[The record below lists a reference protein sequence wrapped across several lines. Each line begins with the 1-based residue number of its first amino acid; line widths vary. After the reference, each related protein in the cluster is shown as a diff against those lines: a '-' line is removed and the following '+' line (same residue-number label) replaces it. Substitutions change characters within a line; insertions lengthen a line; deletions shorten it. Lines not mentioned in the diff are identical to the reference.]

1 LETTTLWLLLAALL
15 VLIGLAGIVLPALP
29 GVILI
34 FAGLALA
41 AWAEGFQYVG
51 AGTLTILGVLS
62 LLAWSLDWLA
72 GSLGAR
78 HFGASRQAI
87 VGAMLGAL
95 VGLFFGPLGILVGP
109 FLGAVIGE
117 LLARRDLGQAGRAG
131 VGAWLGLLLGV
142 VAKLA
147 ISITMIGLFL
157 SLRIWRA
164 S

>member
-1 LETTTLWLLLAALL
+1 M
-15 VLIGLAGIVLPALP
+15 LIGLAGIVLPALP

-78 HFGASRQAI
+78 HFGASRHAI

-95 VGLFFGPLGILVGP
+95 VGIFFGPLGILVGP

-147 ISITMIGLFL
+147 ISITMIGLYL
-157 SLRIWRA
+157 SVRIWRA

>member
-1 LETTTLWLLLAALL
+1 

-41 AWAEGFQYVG
+41 AWAEGFQYIG

-72 GSLGAR
+72 GAVGAR
-78 HFGASRQAI
+78 HFGASRHAI

-95 VGLFFGPLGILVGP
+95 VGLFFGLPGILAGP

-117 LLARRDLGQAGRAG
+117 LIARRDLGQAGRAG
-131 VGAWLGLLLGV
+131 IGAWLGLVLGV
-142 VAKLA
+142 AAKLA
-147 ISITMIGLFL
+147 ISVTMIALYV
-157 SLRIWRA
+157 SVRMWRA

>member
-1 LETTTLWLLLAALL
+1 MLAALL

-51 AGTLTILGVLS
+51 AGTLVTLGVLS

-78 HFGASRQAI
+78 RFGASRHAI

-95 VGLFFGPLGILVGP
+95 VGLFFGLPGILLGP

-117 LLARRDLGQAGRAG
+117 LVARRGLEQAGRAG
-131 VGAWLGLLLGV
+131 LGAWLGLLLGV
-142 VAKLA
+142 AAKLA
-147 ISITMIGLFL
+147 ISISMIALFCFV
-157 SLRIWRA
+157 RIWHAR
-164 S
+164 

>member
-1 LETTTLWLLLAALL
+1 M
-15 VLIGLAGIVLPALP
+15 LIGLAGIVLPALP

-41 AWAEGFQYVG
+41 AWAEGYQYVG
-51 AGTLTILGVLS
+51 AGTLVILGVLS
-62 LLAWSLDWLA
+62 LLAWALDWVA

-78 HFGASRQAI
+78 RFGASRHAV

-95 VGLFFGPLGILVGP
+95 VGLFFGLPGILLGP

-117 LLARRDLGQAGRAG
+117 LVARRDLGQAGRAG
-131 VGAWLGLLLGV
+131 LGAWLGLLLGV
-142 VAKLA
+142 AAKLA
-147 ISITMIGLFL
+147 ISISMIALFFFV
-157 SLRIWRA
+157 RVWHA

>member
-1 LETTTLWLLLAALL
+1 VLAALL

-51 AGTLTILGVLS
+51 AGTLVSLGVLS

-78 HFGASRQAI
+78 RFGASRHAI

-95 VGLFFGPLGILVGP
+95 VGLFFGLPGILLGP

-117 LLARRDLGQAGRAG
+117 LVARRGLEQAGRAG
-131 VGAWLGLLLGV
+131 LGAWLGLLLGV
-142 VAKLA
+142 AAKLA
-147 ISITMIGLFL
+147 ISISMIALFL
-157 SLRIWRA
+157 FVRIWHAR
-164 S
+164 

>member
-1 LETTTLWLLLAALL
+1 MDQTTLWLLLAALL
-15 VLIGLAGIVLPALP
+15 VLVGLAGIVLPALP
-29 GVILI
+29 GVMLI

-51 AGTLTILGVLS
+51 TGTLAALGVLS
-62 LLAWSLDWLA
+62 LLAWSLDWIA

-78 HFGASRQAI
+78 RFGASRQAI
-87 VGAMLGAL
+87 IGAMLGAL
-95 VGLFFGPLGILVGP
+95 VGIFFGLPGILLGP

-131 VGAWLGLLLGV
+131 LGAWLGLLLGV
-142 VAKLA
+142 AAKLA
-147 ISITMIGLFL
+147 ISISMIALFVFV
-157 SLRIWRA
+157 RIWQG

>member
-1 LETTTLWLLLAALL
+1 VLAALL
-15 VLIGLAGIVLPALP
+15 VLVGLAGIVLPALP

-78 HFGASRQAI
+78 HFGASRQAV

-95 VGLFFGPLGILVGP
+95 VGLFFGPVGILIGP
-109 FLGAVIGE
+109 FVGAVIGE

-147 ISITMIGLFL
+147 ISITMIGLYL
-157 SLRIWRA
+157 SVRIWRA